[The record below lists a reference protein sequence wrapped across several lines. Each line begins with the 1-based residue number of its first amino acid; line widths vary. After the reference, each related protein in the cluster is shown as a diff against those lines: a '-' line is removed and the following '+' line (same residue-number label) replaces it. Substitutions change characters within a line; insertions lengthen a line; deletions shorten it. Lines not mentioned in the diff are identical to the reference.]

1 MSPPTTST
9 TTTRTTTAST
19 PDSTSQRH
27 SVPEYEEIPVP
38 LHARRGLISVSAV
51 WLGFPMILTCAVFGG
66 LIVYSLGFWRGMLA
80 IVLGNLVLMGYVGAL
95 SYIAGRSGKNFALT
109 AVETFGRRGYLVPSG
124 FLATVVIGWF
134 AF

>member
-9 TTTRTTTAST
+9 TTAHATTVST
-19 PDSTSQRH
+19 PGPASQRH

-38 LHARRGLISVSAV
+38 PHARRSLFSVSAV

-95 SYIAGRSGKNFALT
+95 SYVAGRSGKNFALT
-109 AVETFGRRGYLVPSG
+109 AIET
-124 FLATVVIGWF
+124 
-134 AF
+134 